1 MEPPYNGS
9 RSTPSD
15 STSLGRLRLLKT
27 PRGTQ
32 DILPSDWPVWNHVL
46 ECARVTAENG
56 GYERIETP
64 TFESTSLF
72 AHSAGEFTD
81 VRREMYTF
89 EDRGGEQ
96 LALRPEGTAPVF
108 RAYFQNGMQVRPQP
122 VKLYYIGSMFRY
134 ERPQGGRA
142 REHHQFGC
150 EAIGSEDA
158 LLDASMVDLQ
168 QRFYRTSGIEAMSIH
183 VNSIGDGTCRPGYI
197 RELVSYLHA
206 HEAELCRQCRER
218 IDRNPLRVLDC
229 KVESCQPVLNSSPKT
244 IDYLCDECGSH
255 WERFLQGLSTLGIEA
270 KVDPRLVRGLDY
282 YTRTVWEIVP
292 EEVSSAQ
299 STIGGGGRYDALAA
313 AIDAP
318 PAPGVGFS
326 TGLERVI
333 LNLSPAMIQSLNNFR
348 IDVFIAHRGGDT
360 ELHALRLAQMLQ
372 DAGIKTDMA
381 FGNRSLK
388 TQLKHAN
395 ARGAKAAVII
405 GEDEF
410 ADNEVMVRDFE
421 SGSSQRI
428 AFTETL
434 PHLHSLLATQSL
446 ER

>member
-1 MEPPYNGS
+1 
-9 RSTPSD
+9 
-15 STSLGRLRLLKT
+15 LIKT

-32 DILPSDWPVWNHVL
+32 DILPADWPIWNHVL
-46 ECARVTAENG
+46 DCARKAAEG
-56 GYERIETP
+56 SGYERIDTP
-64 TFESTSLF
+64 MFESTSLF

-89 EDRGGEQ
+89 EDRGGDE
-96 LALRPEGTAPVF
+96 LSLRPEGTASVF
-108 RAYFQNGMQVRPQP
+108 RAYFQHGMQVRPQP

-168 QRFYRTSGIEAMSIH
+168 RRFYRTAGIEAMSIH
-183 VNSIGDGTCRPGYI
+183 VNSIGDQNCRPSYI
-197 RELVSYLHA
+197 LELVSYLRA
-206 HEAELCRQCRER
+206 HEAQLCSQCRER
-218 IDRNPLRVLDC
+218 IERNPLRVLDC
-229 KVESCQPVLNSSPKT
+229 KVESCQPVLNNAPRT
-244 IDYLCDECGSH
+244 IDYLCDECRSH
-255 WERFLQGLSTLGIEA
+255 WKRFLQGMSALCIDP
-270 KVDPRLVRGLDY
+270 VIDPRLVRGLDY
-282 YTRTVWEIVP
+282 YTRTVWEVQP
-292 EEVSSAQ
+292 ATVNSAQ

-333 LNLSPAMIQSLNNFR
+333 LNLTPAVVQGLESFSV
-348 IDVFIAHRGGDT
+348 DVFIAYHGNDA
-360 ELHALRLAQMLQ
+360 ELQGLRLAHLLQ

-395 ARGAKAAVII
+395 SRGARVAIII
-405 GEDEF
+405 GEDEM
-410 ADNEVMVRDFE
+410 AVGDVTVRDFE
-421 SGSSQRI
+421 SGESKRI
-428 AFTETL
+428 PFDGVLTY
-434 PHLHSLLATQSL
+434 LHS
-446 ER
+446 